1 MKALG
6 KTVALMCTCFVLNNA
21 QALDSRYHTFPEIQE
36 FLDSLDQISDFNSIY
51 RVDTIGYSSQDQL
64 PIFAVKISDNTEIK
78 EDEPRVLFIG
88 QLHAEEILGVE
99 AVLKLITEML
109 DPPPAELQH
118 MNILK
123 QNLET
128 WIIPT
133 LNPEGL
139 NVVHNGLDVSFR
151 KNKKDFSPEGPWPN
165 YYFDYDPAIGEDIDG
180 VDLNRNFDFNWVFG
194 DTFMEPD
201 PSDYAAHYDYYKGT
215 APWSEPEIRAVRDL
229 ALEND
234 YVFSIAWHSSRSG
247 NLSEKVYNSW
257 RWEGDKKTP
266 DNTSIKGI
274 GDQVAE
280 LILKE
285 NSTDTYQSLYGQSR
299 NGKAHDWFYQATGC
313 FQYLIDCG
321 TSNLQ
326 PDSALIEDTIDR
338 MMPAMLFLMDRTIG
352 YNTDASQITG
362 IITDGST
369 GLPLED
375 ATIIIDE
382 LHSGVQKPRKS
393 DEFGRY
399 RRILEPGTY
408 SVRYE
413 KSGYFPLNFFVTA
426 NPSLPTT
433 QNVTM
438 VPLFLHNVDLTIA
451 SFQFPVVLDENPF
464 LVIANEGISDTIE
477 MDFNHNHSLVI
488 PEGEWEFTIYWDYL
502 IPWRRTITVIG
513 DMELD
518 VNMPRP
524 TWMQSIYDETV
535 NDSSSFSTIIGP
547 WVFDNS
553 IRTQGELYYAN
564 ADSLDSIFTLETDLY
579 VFPQEMNVVVLRIN
593 HQWEFEWDYDSL
605 QIILMDSTNNTIGE
619 MSLSGHHWSEPI
631 WHRLMIADTNG
642 FNNIKVKLEV
652 SRDET
657 INYRGCNINSLEL
670 YAGNDYT
677 LDIVTEGPGIG
688 QKSEAVS
695 VTNIYPNPST
705 GMISIDLINNHQPVT
720 MLVYNLLGQ
729 EVHFE
734 KVQPQYRQRQPWR
747 YNLLD
752 NISGTTSSGVY
763 FVKIISE
770 QQTFIRKCVLLKP

>member
-78 EDEPRVLFIG
+78 EEEPRVLFIG
-88 QLHAEEILGVE
+88 QLHAEEILGGE

-118 MNILK
+118 MDILK

-151 KNKKDFSPEGPWPN
+151 KNKKDFSPGGPWPN

-313 FQYLIDCG
+313 FQYLIECG

-426 NPSLPTT
+426 NPSSPTT

-518 VNMPRP
+518 VNMPQP
-524 TWMQSIYDETV
+524 SWMQSIYDETV

-677 LDIVTEGPGIG
+677 LGIVTEGPGIG

-734 KVQPQYRQRQPWR
+734 KVRPQYRQRQPWR

>member
-118 MNILK
+118 MDILK

-313 FQYLIDCG
+313 FQYLIECG

-326 PDSALIEDTIDR
+326 PDSALIDDTIDR

-426 NPSLPTT
+426 NPSSPTT

-518 VNMPRP
+518 VNMPQP

-605 QIILMDSTNNTIGE
+605 QIILMDSTNNTIAE

-677 LDIVTEGPGIG
+677 LGIVTEGPGIG

-705 GMISIDLINNHQPVT
+705 GMISIDLINNRQPVT

>member
-1 MKALG
+1 MKAIG

-51 RVDTIGYSSQDQL
+51 RVDTIGYSSQEQL
-64 PIFAVKISDNTEIK
+64 PIFAVKISYNAEIK

-88 QLHAEEILGVE
+88 QIHAEEILGVE

-118 MNILK
+118 MDILK

-139 NVVHNGLDVSFR
+139 NVVHDGLDVSFR

-165 YYFDYDPAIGEDIDG
+165 NYFDYDPAIGEDIDG

-201 PSDYAAHYDYYKGT
+201 PSDYAAHYDYYRGT

-247 NLSEKVYNSW
+247 SLSEKVYNSW
-257 RWEGDKKTP
+257 RWDGDKKTP
-266 DNTSIKGI
+266 DNTTIKGI
-274 GDQVAE
+274 GDQIAE

-285 NSTDTYQSLYGQSR
+285 NSTDTYQSLYGQTR
-299 NGKAHDWFYQATGC
+299 NGKAHDWFYRATGC
-313 FQYLIDCG
+313 FQYLIECG

-338 MMPAMLFLMDRTIG
+338 LMPAMLFLMDRTIG

-362 IITDGST
+362 IVTDGST
-369 GLPLED
+369 GMPLED

-399 RRILEPGTY
+399 RRIVEPGTY

-413 KSGYFPLNFFVTA
+413 KSGYYPLNFLVTA
-426 NPSLPTT
+426 NPSSPTT
-433 QNVTM
+433 QNVTL
-438 VPLFLHNVDLTIA
+438 VPLPLHNVDITIA
-451 SFQFPVVLDENPF
+451 SFQYPVVLDENPF

-477 MDFNHNHSLVI
+477 MDFNNIHSLTI
-488 PEGEWEFTIYWDYL
+488 PAGEWEFTIYWDYL
-502 IPWRRTITVIG
+502 IPWRRTITVTG

-518 VNMPRP
+518 VNMPQP
-524 TWMQSIYDETV
+524 SWMQYIYDETV
-535 NDSSSFSTIIGP
+535 DDSSSFSTIIGP
-547 WVFDNS
+547 WAFDNS
-553 IRTQGELYYAN
+553 IRTQEELYYAN
-564 ADSLDSIFTLETDLY
+564 ADSLDSIFALETDLY
-579 VFPQEMNVVVLRIN
+579 VFPQEMNVVALRIN

-605 QIILMDSTNNTIGE
+605 RIILMDSTDNTIAE
-619 MSLSGHHWSEPI
+619 MSLSGQHWSEPI
-631 WHRLMIADTNG
+631 RHRLMIADTNG

-652 SRDET
+652 NRDET
-657 INYRGCNINSLEL
+657 INYRGCNINSMEL
-670 YAGNDYT
+670 YAGNDFT
-677 LDIVTEGPGIG
+677 LGTVTEGPDIG
-688 QKSEAVS
+688 QKSEGVS

-705 GMISIDLINNHQPVT
+705 GMISIDLINNSQPVT
-720 MLVYNLLGQ
+720 ILVYNLLGQ
-729 EVHFE
+729 EVYFE
-734 KVQPQYRQRQPWR
+734 KIQPQYRQRQPWR

-752 NISGTTSSGVY
+752 NIDGTTSSGVY

-770 QQTFIRKCVLLKP
+770 QRTFIRKCVLLKL

>member
-21 QALDSRYHTFPEIQE
+21 QELDSRYHTFPEIQE

-109 DPPPAELQH
+109 EPPPAELQH
-118 MNILK
+118 MDILK

-139 NVVHNGLDVSFR
+139 NVVYNGLDVSFR

-313 FQYLIDCG
+313 FQYLIECG

-426 NPSLPTT
+426 NPSSPTT

-488 PEGEWEFTIYWDYL
+488 PEGQWEFTIYSDYL
-502 IPWRRTITVIG
+502 IPWRRTITVTG

-518 VNMPRP
+518 VNMPQP
-524 TWMQSIYDETV
+524 SWMQSIYDETV
-535 NDSSSFSTIIGP
+535 NDSSSFSTIIGS

-605 QIILMDSTNNTIGE
+605 QIILMDSTNNTIAE

-677 LDIVTEGPGIG
+677 LGIVTEGPGIG

-705 GMISIDLINNHQPVT
+705 GMISIDLINNRQPVT

-729 EVHFE
+729 EVHLE
-734 KVQPQYRQRQPWR
+734 KVRPQNRQRQPWR

>member
-36 FLDSLDQISDFNSIY
+36 FLDSLNQISDFNSVY
-51 RVDTIGYSSQDQL
+51 RVDTIGYSSQEQL
-64 PIFAVKISDNTEIK
+64 PIFAVKISDNAEMK

-118 MNILK
+118 MDILK

-313 FQYLIDCG
+313 FQYLIECG

-338 MMPAMLFLMDRTIG
+338 LMPAMLFLMDRTIG

-426 NPSLPTT
+426 NPSSPTT

-502 IPWRRTITVIG
+502 IPWRRTITVTG

-518 VNMPRP
+518 VNMPQP
-524 TWMQSIYDETV
+524 SWMQSIYDETV

-605 QIILMDSTNNTIGE
+605 QIILMDSTNNTIAE

-657 INYRGCNINSLEL
+657 INYRGCNINSIEL

-677 LDIVTEGPGIG
+677 LGIVTEGPSIG

-705 GMISIDLINNHQPVT
+705 GMISIDLINNRQPVT

-729 EVHFE
+729 EVYFE

-770 QQTFIRKCVLLKP
+770 QQTFTRKCVLLKP

>member
-1 MKALG
+1 MKAIG

-36 FLDSLDQISDFNSIY
+36 FLDSLNQISDFNSIY
-51 RVDTIGYSSQDQL
+51 RVDTIGYSSQEQL
-64 PIFAVKISDNTEIK
+64 PIFAVKISYNAEIK

-88 QLHAEEILGVE
+88 QIHAEEILGVE

-118 MNILK
+118 MDILK

-139 NVVHNGLDVSFR
+139 NVVHDGLDVSFR

-165 YYFDYDPAIGEDIDG
+165 NYFDYDPAIGEDIDG

-201 PSDYAAHYDYYKGT
+201 PSDYAAHYDYYRGT

-247 NLSEKVYNSW
+247 SLSEKVYNSW
-257 RWEGDKKTP
+257 RWDGDKKTP
-266 DNTSIKGI
+266 DNTTIKGI
-274 GDQVAE
+274 GDQIAE

-285 NSTDTYQSLYGQSR
+285 NSTDTYQSLYGQTR
-299 NGKAHDWFYQATGC
+299 NGKAHDWFYRATGC
-313 FQYLIDCG
+313 FQYLIECG

-338 MMPAMLFLMDRTIG
+338 LMPAMLFLMDRTIG

-362 IITDGST
+362 IVTDGNT
-369 GLPLED
+369 GMPLED
-375 ATIIIDE
+375 VTIIIDE

-399 RRILEPGTY
+399 RRIMEPGTY

-426 NPSLPTT
+426 NPSSPTT
-433 QNVTM
+433 QNVTL
-438 VPLFLHNVDLTIA
+438 VPLPLHNVDITIA
-451 SFQFPVVLDENPF
+451 SFQYPVVLDENPF

-477 MDFNHNHSLVI
+477 MDFNHNHTLAI

-502 IPWRRTITVIG
+502 IPWRRTITVTG

-518 VNMPRP
+518 VNMPQP
-524 TWMQSIYDETV
+524 SWTQYIYDETV
-535 NDSSSFSTIIGP
+535 DDSSSFRTIIGP
-547 WVFDNS
+547 WAFDSS
-553 IRTQGELYYAN
+553 IRTQEELYYAN

-579 VFPQEMNVVVLRIN
+579 VFPQEMNVVALRID
-593 HQWEFEWDYDSL
+593 HRWEFEWDYDSL
-605 QIILMDSTNNTIGE
+605 RIILMDSTNNTIAE

-631 WHRLMIADTNG
+631 RHRLSISDTNG

-657 INYRGCNINSLEL
+657 INYRGCNINTIEL

-677 LDIVTEGPGIG
+677 LGIVTEGPGIG

-695 VTNIYPNPST
+695 VTNVYPNPST
-705 GMISIDLINNHQPVT
+705 GMISIDLINNRQPVT

-729 EVHFE
+729 EVYFE

-752 NISGTTSSGVY
+752 NISGSTSSGVY
-763 FVKIISE
+763 FVKIVSE
-770 QQTFIRKCVLLKP
+770 KQTFTRKCVLLKP

>member
-1 MKALG
+1 ML
-6 KTVALMCTCFVLNNA
+6 
-21 QALDSRYHTFPEIQE
+21 RI
-36 FLDSLDQISDFNSIY
+36 
-51 RVDTIGYSSQDQL
+51 TI
-64 PIFAVKISDNTEIK
+64 
-78 EDEPRVLFIG
+78 
-88 QLHAEEILGVE
+88 
-99 AVLKLITEML
+99 
-109 DPPPAELQH
+109 
-118 MNILK
+118 
-123 QNLET
+123 
-128 WIIPT
+128 II
-133 LNPEGL
+133 
-139 NVVHNGLDVSFR
+139 
-151 KNKKDFSPEGPWPN
+151 
-165 YYFDYDPAIGEDIDG
+165 
-180 VDLNRNFDFNWVFG
+180 
-194 DTFMEPD
+194 
-201 PSDYAAHYDYYKGT
+201 KGT

-247 NLSEKVYNSW
+247 SLSEKVYNSW
-257 RWEGDKKTP
+257 RWDGDKKTP
-266 DNTSIKGI
+266 DNTTIKGI

-285 NSTDTYQSLYGQSR
+285 NSTDTYQSLYGQTR
-299 NGKAHDWFYQATGC
+299 NGKAHDWFYRATGC
-313 FQYLIDCG
+313 FQYLIECG

-338 MMPAMLFLMDRTIG
+338 LMPAMLFLMDRTIG

-362 IITDGST
+362 IVTDGST
-369 GLPLED
+369 GMPLED

-413 KSGYFPLNFFVTA
+413 KSGYFPLNFSVTA
-426 NPSLPTT
+426 NPSSPTT
-433 QNVTM
+433 QNVTL
-438 VPLFLHNVDLTIA
+438 VPLPLHNVDITIA

-464 LVIANEGISDTIE
+464 LVIANEGISDTME
-477 MDFNHNHSLVI
+477 MDFNQNHSLTI

-502 IPWRRTITVIG
+502 IPWRRTITVTG

-518 VNMPRP
+518 VNMPQP
-524 TWMQSIYDETV
+524 SWMQYIYDETV
-535 NDSSSFSTIIGP
+535 DDSSSFSTIIGP
-547 WVFDNS
+547 WAFDNS
-553 IRTQGELYYAN
+553 IRTQEELYYAN
-564 ADSLDSIFTLETDLY
+564 ADSQDSTFTLETDLY
-579 VFPQEMNVVVLRIN
+579 VFPQEMNVVALRIN

-605 QIILMDSTNNTIGE
+605 RIILMDSTDNTIAE

-631 WHRLMIADTNG
+631 RHRLMIADTNG

-652 SRDET
+652 TRDET
-657 INYRGCNINSLEL
+657 INYRGCNINSIEL

-677 LDIVTEGPGIG
+677 LGIVTEGPGIG

-705 GMISIDLINNHQPVT
+705 GMISIDLINNRQPVT

-734 KVQPQYRQRQPWR
+734 KVRPQYRQRQPWR

-770 QQTFIRKCVLLKP
+770 QQTFTRKCVLLKP

>member
-118 MNILK
+118 MDILK

-139 NVVHNGLDVSFR
+139 NVVHDGLDVSFR
-151 KNKKDFSPEGPWPN
+151 KNKKDYSPEGPWPN
-165 YYFDYDPAIGEDIDG
+165 NYFDYDPAIGEDIDG
-180 VDLNRNFDFNWVFG
+180 VDLNRNFDFNWIFG

-201 PSDYAAHYDYYKGT
+201 PSDYAAHYDYYRGT
-215 APWSEPEIRAVRDL
+215 APWSEPEIRALRDL

-299 NGKAHDWFYQATGC
+299 NGKAHDWFYHATGC
-313 FQYLIDCG
+313 FQYLIECG

-338 MMPAMLFLMDRTIG
+338 LMPAMLFLMDRTIG

-362 IITDGST
+362 IVTDGST
-369 GLPLED
+369 GMPLED

-426 NPSLPTT
+426 NPSSPTT

-464 LVIANEGISDTIE
+464 LVITKEGISDTIE
-477 MDFNHNHSLVI
+477 MDFNHNHTLTI

-502 IPWRRTITVIG
+502 IPWRRTITVTG

-518 VNMPRP
+518 VNMPQP
-524 TWMQSIYDETV
+524 SWTQYIYDETV
-535 NDSSSFSTIIGP
+535 DDSSSFSTIIGP
-547 WVFDNS
+547 WAFDGS
-553 IRTQGELYYAN
+553 IRTQEELYYAN

-579 VFPQEMNVVVLRIN
+579 VFPQEMNVVALRIN

-605 QIILMDSTNNTIGE
+605 RIILMDSTNNTIAE

-631 WHRLMIADTNG
+631 RHRLIIADTNG

-652 SRDET
+652 NRDET
-657 INYRGCNINSLEL
+657 INYRGWEINTIEL

-677 LDIVTEGPGIG
+677 LGIVTERPGIG

-705 GMISIDLINNHQPVT
+705 GMISIDLINNRQPVT

-734 KVQPQYRQRQPWR
+734 KVRPQYRQRQPWR

-770 QQTFIRKCVLLKP
+770 QQTFTRKCVLLKP

>member
-36 FLDSLDQISDFNSIY
+36 FLDSLNQISDFNSVF
-51 RVDTIGYSSQDQL
+51 RVDTIGYSSQEQL
-64 PIFAVKISDNTEIK
+64 PIFAVKISDNAEIK

-109 DPPPAELQH
+109 DPPPEELQH
-118 MNILK
+118 MAILK

-139 NVVHNGLDVSFR
+139 NVVHDGLDVSFR

-165 YYFDYDPAIGEDIDG
+165 NYFDYDLAIGEDIDG

-201 PSDYAAHYDYYKGT
+201 PSGYAAHYDYYRGT

-257 RWEGDKKTP
+257 RWDGDKKTP
-266 DNTSIKGI
+266 DNTTIKGI
-274 GDQVAE
+274 GDQIAE

-285 NSTDTYQSLYGQSR
+285 NSTDTYESLYGQSR
-299 NGKAHDWFYQATGC
+299 NGKAHDWFYRATGC
-313 FQYLIDCG
+313 FQYLIECG

-338 MMPAMLFLMDRTIG
+338 LMPAMLFLMDRTIG

-362 IITDGST
+362 IVTDGST
-369 GLPLED
+369 GMPLED

-382 LHSGVQKPRKS
+382 LHSGVQKPRNS

-399 RRILEPGTY
+399 RRIMEPGTY

-413 KSGYFPLNFFVTA
+413 KSGYYPLNFFVTA

-433 QNVTM
+433 QNVTL
-438 VPLFLHNVDLTIA
+438 VPLPLHNVDITIA
-451 SFQFPVVLDENPF
+451 SFQYPVVLDENPF

-477 MDFNHNHSLVI
+477 MDLNHNHTLAI

-502 IPWRRTITVIG
+502 IPWRRTITVTG

-518 VNMPRP
+518 VNMPQP
-524 TWMQSIYDETV
+524 SWTQYIYDETV
-535 NDSSSFSTIIGP
+535 DDSSSFSTIIGP
-547 WVFDNS
+547 WAFDSS
-553 IRTQGELYYAN
+553 IRTQEELYYAN

-579 VFPQEMNVVVLRIN
+579 LFPQEMNVVALRID

-605 QIILMDSTNNTIGE
+605 RIILMDSTNNTIAE

-631 WHRLMIADTNG
+631 RHRLIIADTNG

-657 INYRGCNINSLEL
+657 INYRGCNINSIVL

-677 LDIVTEGPGIG
+677 LGIVTEGPGIG
-688 QKSEAVS
+688 QRSEAVS

-705 GMISIDLINNHQPVT
+705 GMISIDLINNRQPVT
-720 MLVYNLLGQ
+720 ILVYNLLGQ
-729 EVHFE
+729 EVYFE

-763 FVKIISE
+763 FVKIVSE
-770 QQTFIRKCVLLKP
+770 KQTFTRKCVLLKP

>member
-51 RVDTIGYSSQDQL
+51 RVDTIGYSSQEQL
-64 PIFAVKISDNTEIK
+64 PIFAVKISYNAEIK

-88 QLHAEEILGVE
+88 QIHAEEILGVE

-118 MNILK
+118 MDILK

-139 NVVHNGLDVSFR
+139 NVVHDGLDVSFR

-165 YYFDYDPAIGEDIDG
+165 NYFDYDPAIGEDIDG

-201 PSDYAAHYDYYKGT
+201 PSDYAAHYDYYRGT

-247 NLSEKVYNSW
+247 SLSEKVYNSW
-257 RWEGDKKTP
+257 RWDGDKKTP
-266 DNTSIKGI
+266 DNTTIKGI
-274 GDQVAE
+274 GDQIAE

-285 NSTDTYQSLYGQSR
+285 NSTDTYQSLYGQTR
-299 NGKAHDWFYQATGC
+299 NGKAHDWFYRATGC
-313 FQYLIDCG
+313 FQYLIECG

-338 MMPAMLFLMDRTIG
+338 LMPAMLFLMDRTIG

-362 IITDGST
+362 IVTDGST
-369 GLPLED
+369 GMPLED

-399 RRILEPGTY
+399 RRIVEPGTY

-413 KSGYFPLNFFVTA
+413 KSGYYPLNFLVTA
-426 NPSLPTT
+426 NASSPST
-433 QNVTM
+433 QNVTL
-438 VPLFLHNVDLTIA
+438 VPLPLHNVDITIA
-451 SFQFPVVLDENPF
+451 SFQYPVVLDENPF
-464 LVIANEGISDTIE
+464 LVIAKEGISDTIE
-477 MDFNHNHSLVI
+477 MDFNHIHSLTI
-488 PEGEWEFTIYWDYL
+488 PAGEWEFTIYWDYL
-502 IPWRRTITVIG
+502 IPWRRTITVTG

-518 VNMPRP
+518 VNMPQP
-524 TWMQSIYDETV
+524 SWIQYIYGATV
-535 NDSSSFSTIIGP
+535 VDSSSFSTIIGP
-547 WVFDNS
+547 WAFDNS
-553 IRTQGELYYAN
+553 IRTQGGLFYAN

-579 VFPQEMNVVVLRIN
+579 AFPQEMNVVALRIN

-605 QIILMDSTNNTIGE
+605 RIILMDSTDNTIAE

-631 WHRLMIADTNG
+631 RHRLMIADTNG

-657 INYRGCNINSLEL
+657 INYRGCNINSIEL

-677 LDIVTEGPGIG
+677 LGIVTEGPGIG

-705 GMISIDLINNHQPVT
+705 GMISIDLINNRQPVT

-734 KVQPQYRQRQPWR
+734 KVRPQYRQRQPWR

-770 QQTFIRKCVLLKP
+770 QQTFTRKCVLLKP